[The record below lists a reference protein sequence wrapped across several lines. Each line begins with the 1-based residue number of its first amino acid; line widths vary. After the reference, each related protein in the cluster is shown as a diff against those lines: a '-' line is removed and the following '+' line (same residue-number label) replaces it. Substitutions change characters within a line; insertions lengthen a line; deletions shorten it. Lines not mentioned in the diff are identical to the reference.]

1 MDAAARVRDLF
12 AEDLVDLGAEDARF
26 RGIVTPRSEHH
37 AEKRGVTSQFL
48 EHAAEYDRQ
57 YANVA
62 HFRTLIDNAL
72 AALRPPLAPRTILDI
87 GSGSGNSVIPL
98 LDRFPDA
105 FVVATDISPQLLAI
119 LRDYLEGRSEY
130 RGRYALVCM
139 DACNDRYRAGVFDLA
154 VGAAIL
160 HHVLEPERVVRA
172 CERALAR
179 GGAAIFF
186 EPFAIGHGVLALA
199 YDDVASEALRRGE
212 DSPALAALR
221 KIRADYTARARDGS
235 DPAFLALDDKWMFT
249 REFFESFAHRGEWA
263 ECHVV
268 PIHGDATP
276 LTDQTRNSLALVGAS
291 SFRASRMGVRRHRAL
306 RNGVRA
312 GGPPRAVLECAVI
325 MRTAGHERI
334 AHRAGSG
341 WWWNPSESGR
351 GFFFERRDGL
361 GQLVCCAYE
370 ESGEPVWYGTEL
382 RPLDERSETRAPLTR
397 SWRFRAPTVRSTL
410 RFASMAVK
418 RTCVW
423 TVTSSSSQ
431 PQYEKNPGFS
441 GPGDAP
447 LTGVWLE
454 DAEAPEWAAVVELV
468 GDHLVAAVLSPV
480 EWILHVGVAQR
491 APLLR
496 GDWLRFSGG
505 QTLRG
510 PYRPP
515 TAARKVGDARLV
527 WPDTTSLVIRLPGG
541 RQRVF
546 VRARAV

>member
-1 MDAAARVRDLF
+1 MQCNEMEAAARVRDLF

-57 YANVA
+57 YSNVA

-72 AALRPPLAPRTILDI
+72 AVLRPLAPRTILDI

-172 CERALAR
+172 CERALAP
-179 GGAAIFF
+179 GGARHLLRTLCDR
-186 EPFAIGHGVLALA
+186 HGVLALA
-199 YDDVASEALRRGE
+199 YDDIASEAFAAARIRA
-212 DSPALAALR
+212 ALARCAR
-221 KIRADYTARARDGS
+221 SARTIRRARATGPIPRSSRSTTSGCS
-235 DPAFLALDDKWMFT
+235 RARSSSP
-249 REFFESFAHRGEWA
+249 FAHRGEWA

-276 LTDQTRNSLALVGAS
+276 LTDQTRNSLALAGAS
-291 SFRASRMGVRRHRAL
+291 ASELPAWAFDVIARYETAFAPEARREL
-306 RNGVRA
+306 
-312 GGPPRAVLECAVI
+312 VLECAVI

-382 RPLDERSETRAPLTR
+382 AAARRAKRYARTLDPVGVS
-397 SWRFRAPTVRSTL
+397 RAPTVRSTL
-410 RFASMAVK
+410 RFASTAVK

-423 TVTSSSSQ
+423 TVTSSCSS
-431 PQYEKNPGFS
+431 PS
-441 GPGDAP
+441 TRRTRASRVPGDAP

-454 DAEAPEWAAVVELV
+454 DAETPEWAAVVELV

-491 APLLR
+491 APLLPR
-496 GDWLRFSGG
+496 RLAALLRR
-505 QTLRG
+505 TDRCAALIV
-510 PYRPP
+510 RPP
-515 TAARKVGDARLV
+515 RPARSGMRA
-527 WPDTTSLVIRLPGG
+527 SCG
-541 RQRVF
+541 RTRP
-546 VRARAV
+546 RW

>member
-1 MDAAARVRDLF
+1 MDTAARVRDLF
-12 AEDLVDLGAEDARF
+12 AEDLVDLGADDARF

-57 YANVA
+57 YSNVA

-72 AALRPPLAPRTILDI
+72 AALRSLAPRTILDI

-199 YDDVASEALRRGE
+199 YDEVASEALRRGE

-268 PIHGDATP
+268 PIHGDSAP

-291 SFRASRMGVRRHRAL
+291 ASGLPAWAFDVIARYETAFAPEARREL
-306 RNGVRA
+306 
-312 GGPPRAVLECAVI
+312 VLECAVI

-334 AHRAGSG
+334 AHHAGSG

-397 SWRFRAPTVRSTL
+397 LAFSSADRAIDASFRLDGRQAHVRVDGNEIL
-410 RFASMAVK
+410 LE
-418 RTCVW
+418 
-423 TVTSSSSQ
+423 
-431 PQYEKNPGFS
+431 PQYEKNQGFS
-441 GPGDAP
+441 VPRDAP

-454 DAEAPEWAAVVELV
+454 DAETPEWAAVVELV

-480 EWILHVGVAQR
+480 EWILTSASRSERRCFQ
-491 APLLR
+491 

-515 TAARKVGDARLV
+515 TTARKVGDARLV